1 MINLVPE
8 TYSAPPAARR
18 RYIWRSMTMFGL
30 LMIAFTG
37 FHAVGGGPPE
47 RFGLNLAMVLL
58 CIGFVL
64 AASFETV
71 VLIRSLDE
79 LQQRIHILA
88 WAIGLGA
95 AVTVAFLLGLGVHMA
110 ACCHVRADLH
120 RADCGDRLLP
130 LAVPCQPPLPLEAFA
145 KDISHA
151 LFPT

>member
-95 AVTVAFLLGLGVHMA
+95 AVTVAF
-110 ACCHVRADLH
+110 CWDL
-120 RADCGDRLLP
+120 ASTWLP
-130 LAVPCQPPLPLEAFA
+130 VVMFEPIFTVLIAVTGYYL
-145 KDISHA
+145 S
-151 LFPT
+151 LFLVSRHYR